1 MFSLWIFLYDTL
13 QLLDLWSY
21 FWNKIFNKIDGGKR
35 AANTSLA
42 LLLLCGG
49 KTAGVRIVLHIK
61 CSATQTFLY

>member
-1 MFSLWIFLYDTL
+1 MKTEIPQIQEIEKLTDD

-42 LLLLCGG
+42 
-49 KTAGVRIVLHIK
+49 
-61 CSATQTFLY
+61 